1 VSGVSP
7 LRSQTAIIVMGVGGS
22 GKSTVGMRLAARISA
37 PFIEGDEFHSPSNVA
52 NMRAGIALEDEDRW
66 PWLDRIALAIT
77 AACAENQRV
86 VSACSAL
93 KRVYRDRLRERIPAR
108 VLFICLEAGNEI
120 LSARMSSRPGHFM
133 PPALLSSQLA
143 TLERPD
149 ASEFALCVDSTLP
162 IDEVLGRV
170 AQRLGDGAG
179 Q

>member
-1 VSGVSP
+1 VSGVSLLLSP
-7 LRSQTAIIVMGVGGS
+7 TAIIVMGVSGS
-22 GKSTVGMRLAARISA
+22 GKSTVGRQLASRISA
-37 PFIEGDEFHSPSNVA
+37 PFIEGDELHSESNVA
-52 NMRAGIALEDEDRW
+52 KMRAGIPLENEDRW
-66 PWLDRIALAIT
+66 PWLDRIAQAIT

-86 VSACSAL
+86 VGACSAL
-93 KRVYRDRLRERIPAR
+93 KRVYRDRLRERIPVR
-108 VLFICLEAGNEI
+108 VLFICLEADNKV

-162 IDEVLGRV
+162 IDELLGRV

>member
-1 VSGVSP
+1 MSGVSS
-7 LRSQTAIIVMGVGGS
+7 LRSPTAIIVMGVSGS
-22 GKSTVGMRLAARISA
+22 GKSTVGTQLAARISA
-37 PFIEGDEFHSPSNVA
+37 PFIEGDEFHPPSNVA
-52 NMRAGIALEDEDRW
+52 KMRAAIALKDEDRW

-77 AACAENQRV
+77 AACAESRRV

-93 KRVYRDRLRERIPAR
+93 KRVYRDRLRERIPVR
-108 VLFICLEAGNEI
+108 VLFICLQADHEV
-120 LSARMSSRPGHFM
+120 LCARMTSRPGHFM

-162 IDEVLGRV
+162 IDELLGRI
-170 AQRLGDGAG
+170 AERLDDGTR

>member
-7 LRSQTAIIVMGVGGS
+7 LRSPAAIIVMGVSGS
-22 GKSTVGMRLAARISA
+22 GKSTVGRQLASRISA
-37 PFIEGDEFHSPSNVA
+37 PFIEGDEFHPPSNVEK
-52 NMRAGIALEDEDRW
+52 MRAGIPLENEDRW

-86 VSACSAL
+86 VAACSAL
-93 KRVYRDRLRERIPAR
+93 KRAYRDRLRERIPVR
-108 VLFICLEAGNEI
+108 VLFICLEAGNQV
-120 LSARMSSRPGHFM
+120 LSARMNSRPGHFM
-133 PPALLSSQLA
+133 PPALLTSQLA

-149 ASEFALCVDSTLP
+149 ASELALCVDSTLP
-162 IDEVLGRV
+162 IDELPGRV

>member
-1 VSGVSP
+1 MSGVSP
-7 LRSQTAIIVMGVGGS
+7 LRSPTAIIVMGVSGS
-22 GKSTVGMRLAARISA
+22 GKSTVGMQLAEQITA

-52 NMRAGIALEDEDRW
+52 NMRAGIPLEDEDRW
-66 PWLDRIALAIT
+66 PWLDRISLAIT

-93 KRVYRDRLRERIPAR
+93 KRVYRDRLRERIPVR
-108 VLFICLEAGNEI
+108 VLFICLEADNAI

-143 TLERPD
+143 TLERPG

-162 IDEVLGRV
+162 IDELLRRV
-170 AQRLGDGAG
+170 VQRLGDGAG